1 MHKGM
6 IDTVIARVGSHVF
19 PCVGV
24 RLQQQRRNRVHRGG
38 ENLGCGG
45 GHGSILAAVE
55 HEQGDAGDVANYS
68 YYESTRLMQNS
79 VIKPS

>member
-1 MHKGM
+1 M

-24 RLQQQRRNRVHRGG
+24 RLRQQRRNRVHRGG
-38 ENLGCGG
+38 ENSGCGG

-55 HEQGDAGDVANYS
+55 HEQGDED
-68 YYESTRLMQNS
+68 NS
-79 VIKPS
+79 VGAGIGVSIACREACLIRKE